1 MSVNYETT
9 YPTVTNATCSSDS
22 NCAVGSQCTSSSQC
36 TTGNCCAYIA
46 NLGFNFTL
54 FNTIT
59 FPGSIQTNDAT
70 GRMTALSK
78 EAYNAFLTS
87 YYYTVRNCLPSTE
100 GATTTSYY
108 DTFYDFGYVTTSAD
122 TSKFVGYMC
131 APRVD
136 LNQAETVQAVVA
148 AFIAAASLMYIA

>member
-1 MSVNYETT
+1 MRHALQTLTALWALSVPLPVNAPLEIAVHIS
-9 YPTVTNATCSSDS
+9 PTWASILHFS
-22 NCAVGSQCTSSSQC
+22 
-36 TTGNCCAYIA
+36 
-46 NLGFNFTL
+46 TL
-54 FNTIT
+54 LL
-59 FPGSIQTNDAT
+59 SIQTNDAT
-70 GRMTALSK
+70 GRMTALSQ

-87 YYYTVRNCLPSTE
+87 YYYTGRNCLPSTE
-100 GATTTSYY
+100 GATTTSNY

-131 APRVD
+131 APRVV